1 MIMKKGLKKQAI
13 SAALLCL
20 VSVLLAVILYQRVQI
35 WRLHRS
41 VDCFMGDLEEEQLL
55 RIAENTI
62 NRKLHEEELTAR
74 DKRIA
79 LLEKALEGSER
90 KRKEL
95 CVRYWEDFDNG

>member
-1 MIMKKGLKKQAI
+1 MSDREIVLII
-13 SAALLCL
+13 SISLLL
-20 VSVLLAVILYQRVQI
+20 VFIIYQRVRI
-35 WRLHRS
+35 SALYWS
-41 VDCFMGDLEEEQLL
+41 VDCFMADLEEEQLL

-62 NRKLHEEELTAR
+62 NKGRYTEEIEKK

-95 CVRYWEDFDNG
+95 CTKYWEDDNV

>member
-1 MIMKKGLKKQAI
+1 MSDREL
-13 SAALLCL
+13 
-20 VSVLLAVILYQRVQI
+20 VLLISIGFLLGFIIYQRVRI

-41 VDCFMGDLEEEQLL
+41 VDCFMGDLEEERLL

-62 NRKLHEEELTAR
+62 NKGLYTEELEKK

-79 LLEKALEGSER
+79 LLEKALEGSEK

-95 CVRYWEDFDNG
+95 ATRYWEDDNV

>member
-1 MIMKKGLKKQAI
+1 MSDRELVLIIFIGL
-13 SAALLCL
+13 LLF
-20 VSVLLAVILYQRVQI
+20 AVLYQRVRI

-41 VDCFMGDLEEEQLL
+41 IDYFVVDLESEQLL

-62 NRKLHEEELTAR
+62 NKKLHEEELEKK

-95 CVRYWEDFDNG
+95 ATRYWEDDNA

>member
-1 MIMKKGLKKQAI
+1 MSDREI
-13 SAALLCL
+13 
-20 VSVLLAVILYQRVQI
+20 VLLIGIAVLMAVILYQRVQI

-62 NRKLHEEELTAR
+62 NRTLHEDELSEK

-79 LLEKALEGSER
+79 LLEKALEGSEK

-95 CVRYWEDFDNG
+95 AVRYWEDGKYE

>member
-1 MIMKKGLKKQAI
+1 MSDKEIVLLI
-13 SAALLCL
+13 SIALLL
-20 VSVLLAVILYQRVQI
+20 VFIIYQRVQI
-35 WRLHRS
+35 FRLHRS

-55 RIAENTI
+55 RMAENAI
-62 NRKLHEEELTAR
+62 NKAMHKEELDKR

-95 CVRYWEDFDNG
+95 AVKYMEDINIV